1 MAMGIYRIRKYGEP
15 ILRQKCR
22 RVARLASRENT
33 VLSQMAA
40 TMYKVQ
46 GVGLAAPQI
55 GLDEQL
61 FVVDV
66 GEGLIKLANPLILLK
81 DGESVVEEGC
91 LSLPDTM
98 VKVRRASRVTVEG
111 WNENEERVRIEGE
124 GLLAR
129 VLQHEIDHLRG
140 ILIIDYVLPGEKT
153 VNEDSLFPRKRGEKN
168 G

>member
-1 MAMGIYRIRKYGEP
+1 MGIYRIRKYGEP

-22 RVARLASRENT
+22 RVVRLASRENR

-91 LSLPDTM
+91 LSVPHTM
-98 VKVRRASRVTVEG
+98 VKVRRASRVMVEG
-111 WNENEERVRIEGE
+111 WNENEERVRIESE

-140 ILIIDYVLPGEKT
+140 ILIIDYVLSGEKT
-153 VNEDSLFPRKRGEKN
+153 VDEDSLSPRKRGEKN

>member
-1 MAMGIYRIRKYGEP
+1 MGIYRIRKYGEP

-22 RVARLASRENT
+22 RVLRLASRENR

-91 LSLPDTM
+91 LSLPHTM
-98 VKVRRASRVTVEG
+98 VKVKRASRVMVEG
-111 WNENEERVRIEGE
+111 WDENEERVRIEGE
-124 GLLAR
+124 GILAR

-140 ILIIDYVLPGEKT
+140 ILIIDYVLPDEKT
-153 VNEDSLFPRKRGEKN
+153 VDEDSLSPRKRGEKN

>member
-1 MAMGIYRIRKYGEP
+1 MGIYRIRKYGEP

-22 RVARLASRENT
+22 RVLRLASRENR

-91 LSLPDTM
+91 LSVPHTM
-98 VKVRRASRVTVEG
+98 VKVRRASRVMVEG
-111 WNENEERVRIEGE
+111 WNENEEEVRIEAE

-129 VLQHEIDHLRG
+129 VIQHEIDHLRG
-140 ILIIDYVLPGEKT
+140 ILIIDYVLPDEKT
-153 VNEDSLFPRKRGEKN
+153 VDEDSLSPRKRGEKN

>member
-1 MAMGIYRIRKYGEP
+1 MGIYRIRKYGEP

-22 RVARLASRENT
+22 RILRLASRENR

-91 LSLPDTM
+91 LSVPHTM
-98 VKVRRASRVTVEG
+98 VKVRRASRVMVEG

-140 ILIIDYVLPGEKT
+140 ILIIDYVLPDEKT
-153 VNEDSLFPRKRGEKN
+153 VDEDSLSPRKRGEKN

>member
-1 MAMGIYRIRKYGEP
+1 MGIYRIRKYGEP

-22 RVARLASRENT
+22 RVVRLASRENR

-91 LSLPDTM
+91 LSVPHTM
-98 VKVRRASRVTVEG
+98 VKVRRASRVMVEG

-140 ILIIDYVLPGEKT
+140 ILIIDYVLSGEKT
-153 VNEDSLFPRKRGEKN
+153 VDEDSLSPRKRGEKN

>member
-1 MAMGIYRIRKYGEP
+1 MGIYRIRKYGEP

-22 RVARLASRENT
+22 RVLRLASRENR

-91 LSLPDTM
+91 LSLPHTM

-111 WNENEERVRIEGE
+111 WDENEERVRIEGE
-124 GLLAR
+124 GILAR

-140 ILIIDYVLPGEKT
+140 ILIIDYVLPDEKT
-153 VNEDSLFPRKRGEKN
+153 VDEDGLSPRKRGEKN

>member
-1 MAMGIYRIRKYGEP
+1 MGIYRIRKYGEP

-22 RVARLASRENT
+22 RVLRLASRENR

-66 GEGLIKLANPLILLK
+66 GAGLIKLANPLILLK

-91 LSLPDTM
+91 LSVPHTM
-98 VKVRRASRVTVEG
+98 VKVRRASRVMVEG

-129 VLQHEIDHLRG
+129 VLQHEIDHLLG
-140 ILIIDYVLPGEKT
+140 ILIIDYVLPDEKT
-153 VNEDSLFPRKRGEKN
+153 VHEDGLSPRKRGEKN

>member
-1 MAMGIYRIRKYGEP
+1 MGIYRIRKYGEP

-22 RVARLASRENT
+22 RVLRLASRENR

-91 LSLPDTM
+91 LSLPHTM
-98 VKVRRASRVTVEG
+98 V
-111 WNENEERVRIEGE
+111 
-124 GLLAR
+124 
-129 VLQHEIDHLRG
+129 
-140 ILIIDYVLPGEKT
+140 
-153 VNEDSLFPRKRGEKN
+153 
-168 G
+168 

>member
-1 MAMGIYRIRKYGEP
+1 MGIYRIRKYGEP

-22 RVARLASRENT
+22 RVLRLASRENR

-91 LSLPDTM
+91 LSVPHTM
-98 VKVRRASRVTVEG
+98 VKVRRASRVMVEG
-111 WNENEERVRIEGE
+111 WNENEERVRIESE

-140 ILIIDYVLPGEKT
+140 ILIIDYVLSGEKT
-153 VNEDSLFPRKRGEKN
+153 VDEDSLSPRKRGEKN

>member
-1 MAMGIYRIRKYGEP
+1 MGIYRIRKYGEP

-22 RVARLASRENT
+22 RVLRLASRENR

-91 LSLPDTM
+91 LSVPHTM
-98 VKVRRASRVTVEG
+98 VKVRRASRVMVEG
-111 WNENEERVRIEGE
+111 WNENEEEVRIEAE

-129 VLQHEIDHLRG
+129 VIQHEIDHLRG
-140 ILIIDYVLPGEKT
+140 ILIIDYVLPGEKI
-153 VNEDSLFPRKRGEKN
+153 VDEDSLSPRKRGEKN

>member
-1 MAMGIYRIRKYGEP
+1 MGIYRIRQYGEP

-22 RVARLASRENT
+22 RVLRLASRENR

-91 LSLPDTM
+91 LSLPHTM
-98 VKVRRASRVTVEG
+98 VKVRRANRVTVEG
-111 WNENEERVRIEGE
+111 WDENEERVRIEGE
-124 GLLAR
+124 GILAR

-140 ILIIDYVLPGEKT
+140 ILIIDYVLPDEKT
-153 VNEDSLFPRKRGEKN
+153 VDEDGLSPRKRGEKN

>member
-1 MAMGIYRIRKYGEP
+1 MGIYRIRKYGEP

-22 RVARLASRENT
+22 RVARLTSRENT

-61 FVVDV
+61 FVADV

-81 DGESVVEEGC
+81 DGESVVEESC

-153 VNEDSLFPRKRGEKN
+153 VDEDSLSPRKRGEKN

>member
-1 MAMGIYRIRKYGEP
+1 MGIYRIRKYGEP

-22 RVARLASRENT
+22 RVLRLASRENR

-91 LSLPDTM
+91 LSVPHTM

-140 ILIIDYVLPGEKT
+140 ILIIDYVLPDEKT
-153 VNEDSLFPRKRGEKN
+153 VDEDGLSPRKRGEKN

>member
-1 MAMGIYRIRKYGEP
+1 MGIYRIRKYGEP

-22 RVARLASRENT
+22 RVLRLASRENR

-66 GEGLIKLANPLILLK
+66 GAGLIKLANPLILLK

-91 LSLPDTM
+91 LSVPHTM
-98 VKVRRASRVTVEG
+98 VKVRRASRVMVEG
-111 WNENEERVRIEGE
+111 WNENEEEVRIEAE

-129 VLQHEIDHLRG
+129 VIQHEIDHLRG
-140 ILIIDYVLPGEKT
+140 ILIIDYVLPGEKI
-153 VNEDSLFPRKRGEKN
+153 VDEDSLSPRKRGEKN

>member
-1 MAMGIYRIRKYGEP
+1 MGIYRIRQYGEP

-22 RVARLASRENT
+22 RVLRLASRENR

-91 LSLPDTM
+91 LSLPHTM

-111 WNENEERVRIEGE
+111 WDENEERVRIEGE
-124 GLLAR
+124 GILAR

-140 ILIIDYVLPGEKT
+140 ILIIDYVLPDEKT
-153 VNEDSLFPRKRGEKN
+153 VDEDGLSPRKRGEKN

>member
-1 MAMGIYRIRKYGEP
+1 MGIYRIRKYGEP

-22 RVARLASRENT
+22 RVARLASRENR

-91 LSLPDTM
+91 LSLPHTM
-98 VKVRRASRVTVEG
+98 VKVRRASRIMVEG

-124 GLLAR
+124 GILAR

-140 ILIIDYVLPGEKT
+140 ILIIDYVLPDEKT
-153 VNEDSLFPRKRGEKN
+153 VDEDSLSSRKRGEKN

>member
-1 MAMGIYRIRKYGEP
+1 MDIYRIRKYGEP

-22 RVARLASRENT
+22 RVARLASRENA

-40 TMYKVQ
+40 TMYEVE

-55 GLDEQL
+55 GLNEQL
-61 FVVDV
+61 FVIDV
-66 GEGLIKLANPLILLK
+66 GKGLIKLANPLIILK

-98 VKVRRASRVTVEG
+98 VKVRRARRVVVEG
-111 WNENEERVRIEGE
+111 WNENEEKVRIEGE

-129 VLQHEIDHLRG
+129 VLQHEIDHLLG
-140 ILIIDYVLPGEKT
+140 ILIIDYVLSGERT
-153 VNEDSLFPRKRGEKN
+153 VDEDSLFPRKRGEKN

>member
-1 MAMGIYRIRKYGEP
+1 MGIYRIRQYGEP

-22 RVARLASRENT
+22 RVLRLASRENR

-91 LSLPDTM
+91 LSLPHTM
-98 VKVRRASRVTVEG
+98 VKVRRANRVTVEG
-111 WNENEERVRIEGE
+111 WDENEERVRIEGE
-124 GLLAR
+124 GILAR

-140 ILIIDYVLPGEKT
+140 ILIIDYVLLDEKT
-153 VNEDSLFPRKRGEKN
+153 VDEDGLSPRKRGEKN

>member
-1 MAMGIYRIRKYGEP
+1 MGIYRIRKYGEP

-22 RVARLASRENT
+22 RVVRLASRENR

-91 LSLPDTM
+91 LSVPHTM
-98 VKVRRASRVTVEG
+98 VKVRRASRVMVEG
-111 WNENEERVRIEGE
+111 WTENEERVRIESE

-140 ILIIDYVLPGEKT
+140 ILIIDYVLSGEKT
-153 VNEDSLFPRKRGEKN
+153 VDEDSLSPRKRGEKN

>member
-1 MAMGIYRIRKYGEP
+1 MGIYRIRKYGEP

-22 RVARLASRENT
+22 RIARLASRENT

-91 LSLPDTM
+91 LSLPHTM
-98 VKVRRASRVTVEG
+98 VKVRRASRIMVEG

-124 GLLAR
+124 GILAR

-140 ILIIDYVLPGEKT
+140 ILIIDYVLSGEKT
-153 VNEDSLFPRKRGEKN
+153 VDEDSLSPRKGGEKN

>member
-1 MAMGIYRIRKYGEP
+1 MGIYRIRKYGEP

-22 RVARLASRENT
+22 RVLRLASRENR

-91 LSLPDTM
+91 LSLPHTM

-111 WNENEERVRIEGE
+111 WDENEERVRIEGE

-140 ILIIDYVLPGEKT
+140 ILIIDYVLPDEKT
-153 VNEDSLFPRKRGEKN
+153 VDEDGLSPRKRGEKN

>member
-1 MAMGIYRIRKYGEP
+1 MGIYRIRKYGEP

-22 RVARLASRENT
+22 RVARLTSRENT

-91 LSLPDTM
+91 LSLPHTM
-98 VKVRRASRVTVEG
+98 VKVRRASRVMVEG

-140 ILIIDYVLPGEKT
+140 ILIIDYVLPGEKA
-153 VNEDSLFPRKRGEKN
+153 VNEDSLSPRKRGEKN

>member
-1 MAMGIYRIRKYGEP
+1 MGIYRIRKYGEP

-22 RVARLASRENT
+22 RVLRLASRENR

-91 LSLPDTM
+91 LSVPHTM
-98 VKVRRASRVTVEG
+98 VKVRRASRVMVEG

-124 GLLAR
+124 GILAR

-140 ILIIDYVLPGEKT
+140 ILIIDYVLPDEKA
-153 VNEDSLFPRKRGEKN
+153 VDEDSLSPRKRGEEN